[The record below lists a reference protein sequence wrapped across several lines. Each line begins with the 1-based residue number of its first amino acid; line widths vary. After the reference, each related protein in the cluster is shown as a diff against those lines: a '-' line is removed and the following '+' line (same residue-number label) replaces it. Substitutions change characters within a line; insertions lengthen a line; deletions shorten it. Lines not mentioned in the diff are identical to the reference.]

1 LRASTDIPA
10 KDSRIAG
17 IANGKGLPT
26 VAALMETKAAHY
38 NPTVD
43 ALRGF
48 AGAVVGGGVDYF
60 VFGWLTSQ
68 GYYAVALPGV
78 LLGIG
83 AGMLRQRQS
92 LAFSIACGVA
102 ALALGILAE
111 WKHFPYAAD
120 QSLGYFL
127 EHLRGC
133 SPVTLI
139 MIALGSFA
147 GYWFSRKRGR
157 HSPSDSRTRPGP

>member
-1 LRASTDIPA
+1 
-10 KDSRIAG
+10 
-17 IANGKGLPT
+17 

-48 AGAVVGGGVDYF
+48 AGAVVGGGVGYF

-68 GYYAVALPGV
+68 GFYAVALPGV

-92 LAFSIACGVA
+92 LAFAIVCSIA
-102 ALALGILAE
+102 ALALGIFAE
-111 WKHFPYAAD
+111 WKHFPYIAD
-120 QSLGYFL
+120 ESLGYFL
-127 EHLRGC
+127 EHLPDLR
-133 SPVTLI
+133 PVAII
-139 MIALGSFA
+139 MIGLGTF
-147 GYWFSRKRGR
+147 GGFWFSRKSGR
-157 HSPSDSRTRPGP
+157 HSPSASRSRPEP